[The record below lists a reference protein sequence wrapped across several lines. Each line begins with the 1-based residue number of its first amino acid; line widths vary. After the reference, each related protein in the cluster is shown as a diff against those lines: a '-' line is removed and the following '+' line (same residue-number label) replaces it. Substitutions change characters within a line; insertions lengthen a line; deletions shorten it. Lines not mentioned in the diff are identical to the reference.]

1 MAKLGAESLQ
11 YLSPLAS
18 DWTKHEIASDEF
30 KITKFYLC
38 QRDWGRKIH
47 NEIWWKWPLLKTFLM
62 KLVSLFFS
70 ECNITG
76 PCLIYSDF
84 WIKQINC
91 LDLLL

>member
-38 QRDWGRKIH
+38 QRDWGRKY
-47 NEIWWKWPLLKTFLM
+47 TM
-62 KLVSLFFS
+62 KFDESS
-70 ECNITG
+70 H
-76 PCLIYSDF
+76 Y
-84 WIKQINC
+84 
-91 LDLLL
+91 